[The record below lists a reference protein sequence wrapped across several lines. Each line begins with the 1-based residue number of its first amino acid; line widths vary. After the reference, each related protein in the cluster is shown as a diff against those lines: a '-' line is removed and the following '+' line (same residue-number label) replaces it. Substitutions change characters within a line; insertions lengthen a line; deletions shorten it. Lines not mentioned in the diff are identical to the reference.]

1 MVDRS
6 QTPDL
11 KQIDSIDFVAPE
23 IRTEFAVPFFV
34 QKQVPNATSRI
45 ELYFNAGSTN
55 GKIGLASLVSGLLLS
70 GTEKMNSTEIHT
82 ELDNL
87 GGFHDI
93 SLGHESVVVSL
104 YGLNDKLKELL
115 SLFSQSLS
123 EVNFSESEIQELKED
138 RKQKLRINMQK
149 VSFLAQREF
158 SKNLFAD
165 SQYGRL
171 INEDNYDSITRQEII
186 NFHKAF
192 YLSGLFKV
200 VLIGDFQE
208 ETIVSMEDMLIPFV
222 NNLPLKYN
230 QNLQNTPGL
239 FHTEKED
246 ALQTAIRVGRI
257 LFNRKND
264 DFVDVT
270 ILNTILGDYFG
281 SRLMSNL
288 REDKGFTYGVGSM
301 LSEFN
306 ETGYFLIATE
316 VGKEHKDAAIAEIR
330 AEIERIQHELIPAE
344 ELDLVRNYLLGQL
357 LKSADGP
364 YAMTDLYVGVQAFGL
379 DISFYDRYIKKIHEI
394 TPEKLQLLAQTYL
407 DWSQMTIVSAG

>member
-6 QTPDL
+6 QTPEL

-23 IRTEFAVPFFV
+23 IRTEFPIPFFV

-70 GTEKMNSTEIHT
+70 GTDKMNSTEIHT

-104 YGLNDKLKELL
+104 YGLNDKLAELL
-115 SLFSQSLS
+115 VLFCQSIS
-123 EVNFSESEIQELKED
+123 AVTFSESEIQELKED

-158 SKNLFAD
+158 SKNLFAN
-165 SQYGRL
+165 SQYGRV
-171 INEDNYDSITRQEII
+171 INEDNYDSITRKEII
-186 NFHKAF
+186 DFHKAF

-200 VLIGDFQE
+200 VLIGSFQE
-208 ETIVSMEDMLIPFV
+208 ETIVYMEDLLIPFV
-222 NNLPLKYN
+222 NNLALEYN
-230 QNLQNTPGL
+230 QNLQNIPRV
-239 FHTEKED
+239 FHTEKEG

-257 LFNRKND
+257 LFNRKKE
-264 DFVDVT
+264 DFVDFT

-301 LSEFN
+301 LSEFH

-330 AEIERIQHELIPAE
+330 AEIEKLNQELIPAD

-379 DISFYDRYIKKIHEI
+379 DISFYDNYIKKIHEI
-394 TPEKLQLLAQTYL
+394 TPEKLLLLAKTYL
-407 DWSQMTIVSAG
+407 DWGQMTIVSAG

>member
-1 MVDRS
+1 MLDRS
-6 QTPDL
+6 QTPEL

-23 IRTEFAVPFFV
+23 IRTEFPVPFFV

-70 GTEKMNSTEIHT
+70 GTDKMNSTEIHT

-87 GGFHDI
+87 GGFQDI
-93 SLGHESVVVSL
+93 SLGHESVVLSL
-104 YGLNDKLKELL
+104 YGLNDKLAELL
-115 SLFSQSLS
+115 VLFCQSIS
-123 EVNFSESEIQELKED
+123 AVTFSESEIQELKED

-158 SKNLFAD
+158 SKNLFANSD
-165 SQYGRL
+165 YGRV
-171 INEDNYDSITRQEII
+171 INEDNYNSITRQEII
-186 NFHKAF
+186 DFHKAF

-222 NNLPLKYN
+222 NNLPLQYN
-230 QNLQNTPGL
+230 KNLQNTPGS

-257 LFNRKND
+257 LFNRKKD

-301 LSEFN
+301 LSEFH

-330 AEIERIQHELIPAE
+330 AEIEKLNQELIPAD

-364 YAMTDLYVGVQAFGL
+364 YAMTDLYVGVHAFGL
-379 DISFYDRYIKKIHEI
+379 DISFYDNYIKKIHEI
-394 TPEKLQLLAQTYL
+394 TPEKLQLLAKTYL
-407 DWSQMTIVSAG
+407 DWGQMTIVSAG

>member
-6 QTPDL
+6 QTPEL

-23 IRTEFAVPFFV
+23 IRAEFPVPFFA

-70 GTEKMNSTEIHT
+70 GTDKMTSTEIHT

-93 SLGHESVVVSL
+93 SLGHESVVISL
-104 YGLNDKLKELL
+104 YGLNDKLAELMV
-115 SLFSQSLS
+115 LFCQSIS
-123 EVNFSESEIQELKED
+123 EVTFSETEIQELKED

-158 SKNLFAD
+158 SKNLFAN
-165 SQYGRL
+165 SEYGRV

-186 NFHKAF
+186 DFHKAF

-208 ETIVSMEDMLIPFV
+208 ETIVSMEDRLIRFV
-222 NNLPLKYN
+222 NNRPLEYN
-230 QNLQNTPGL
+230 KNLQNTPGS

-257 LFNRKND
+257 LFNRKKE
-264 DFVDVT
+264 DFVDFT

-306 ETGYFLIATE
+306 ESGYFLVATE

-330 AEIERIQHELIPAE
+330 TEIVKLHNELIPAE

-379 DISFYDRYIKKIHEI
+379 DISFYDNYIKKIHEI
-394 TPEKLQLLAQTYL
+394 TPERLQLLAKTYL
-407 DWSQMTIVSAG
+407 DWNQMTIVSAG

>member
-1 MVDRS
+1 M
-6 QTPDL
+6 
-11 KQIDSIDFVAPE
+11 F
-23 IRTEFAVPFFV
+23 EFPVPFFV

-70 GTEKMNSTEIHT
+70 GTDKMNSTEIHT

-87 GGFHDI
+87 GGFQDI
-93 SLGHESVVVSL
+93 SLGHESVVLSL
-104 YGLNDKLKELL
+104 YGLNDKLAELL
-115 SLFSQSLS
+115 VLFCQSIS
-123 EVNFSESEIQELKED
+123 AVTFSESEIQELKED

-158 SKNLFAD
+158 SKNLFANSD
-165 SQYGRL
+165 YGRV
-171 INEDNYDSITRQEII
+171 INEDNYNSITRQEII
-186 NFHKAF
+186 DFHKAF

-222 NNLPLKYN
+222 NNLPLQYN
-230 QNLQNTPGL
+230 KNLQNTPGS

-257 LFNRKND
+257 LFNRKKD

-301 LSEFN
+301 LSEFH

-330 AEIERIQHELIPAE
+330 AEIEKLNQELIPAD

-364 YAMTDLYVGVQAFGL
+364 YAMTDLYVGVHAFGL
-379 DISFYDRYIKKIHEI
+379 DISFYDNYIKKIHEI
-394 TPEKLQLLAQTYL
+394 TPEKLQLLAKTYL
-407 DWSQMTIVSAG
+407 DWGQMTIVSAG

>member
-138 RKQKLRINMQK
+138 RKQKLRINIQK

-186 NFHKAF
+186 DFHKAF

-208 ETIVSMEDMLIPFV
+208 ETIISMEDMLIPFV
-222 NNLPLKYN
+222 NNLPLEYN

>member
-1 MVDRS
+1 MVDRL

-11 KQIDSIDFVAPE
+11 KQIDSINFVAPE
-23 IRTEFAVPFFV
+23 IRTEFPIPFFV

-70 GTEKMNSTEIHT
+70 GTDKMNSTEIHT

-104 YGLNDKLKELL
+104 YGLNDKLAELL
-115 SLFSQSLS
+115 VLFCQSIS
-123 EVNFSESEIQELKED
+123 AVTFSESEIQELKED

-158 SKNLFAD
+158 SKNLFAN
-165 SQYGRL
+165 SQYGRV
-171 INEDNYDSITRQEII
+171 INEDNYDSITRKEII
-186 NFHKAF
+186 DFHKAF

-200 VLIGDFQE
+200 VLIGSFQE
-208 ETIVSMEDMLIPFV
+208 ETIVSMEDLLIPFV
-222 NNLPLKYN
+222 NNLALEYN
-230 QNLQNTPGL
+230 QNLQNIPGV
-239 FHTEKED
+239 FHTEKEG

-257 LFNRKND
+257 LFNRKKE
-264 DFVDVT
+264 DFVDFT

-301 LSEFN
+301 LSEFH

-330 AEIERIQHELIPAE
+330 AEIEKLHHELIPAE
-344 ELDLVRNYLLGQL
+344 ELNLVRNYLLGQL

-394 TPEKLQLLAQTYL
+394 TPEKIQLLAKTYL

>member
-1 MVDRS
+1 MVDRL

-11 KQIDSIDFVAPE
+11 KQIDSINFVAPE
-23 IRTEFAVPFFV
+23 IRTEFPIPFFV

-70 GTEKMNSTEIHT
+70 GTDKMNSTEIHT

-104 YGLNDKLKELL
+104 YGLNDKLAELL
-115 SLFSQSLS
+115 VLFCQSIS
-123 EVNFSESEIQELKED
+123 AVTFSESEIQELKED

-158 SKNLFAD
+158 SKKLFAN
-165 SQYGRL
+165 SQYGRV
-171 INEDNYDSITRQEII
+171 INEDNYDSITRKEII
-186 NFHKAF
+186 DFHKAF

-200 VLIGDFQE
+200 VLIGSFQE
-208 ETIVSMEDMLIPFV
+208 ETIVSMEDLLIPFV
-222 NNLPLKYN
+222 NNLALEYN
-230 QNLQNTPGL
+230 QNLQNIPGV
-239 FHTEKED
+239 FHTEKEG

-257 LFNRKND
+257 LFNRKKE
-264 DFVDVT
+264 DFVDFT

-301 LSEFN
+301 LSEFH

-316 VGKEHKDAAIAEIR
+316 VGKEHKNAAIAEIR
-330 AEIERIQHELIPAE
+330 AEIEKLHHELIPAE
-344 ELDLVRNYLLGQL
+344 ELNLVRNYLLGQL

-394 TPEKLQLLAQTYL
+394 TPEKIQLLAKTYL

>member
-34 QKQVPNATSRI
+34 QKQVPNATSRV

-115 SLFSQSLS
+115 SIFSQSLS

-186 NFHKAF
+186 DFHKAF

-222 NNLPLKYN
+222 NNLPLEYN
-230 QNLQNTPGL
+230 QDLQNTPGL

-394 TPEKLQLLAQTYL
+394 TPEKLQLLAKTYL

>member
-6 QTPDL
+6 QTPEL

-23 IRTEFAVPFFV
+23 IRTEFPIPFFV

-55 GKIGLASLVSGLLLS
+55 GKIGLASLVSGLILS
-70 GTEKMNSTEIHT
+70 GTDKMNSTEIHT

-104 YGLNDKLKELL
+104 YGLNDKLAELVV
-115 SLFSQSLS
+115 LFCQSFS
-123 EVNFSESEIQELKED
+123 AVTFSESEIQELKED

-158 SKNLFAD
+158 SKNLFAN
-165 SQYGRL
+165 SQYGRV
-171 INEDNYDSITRQEII
+171 INEDNYDSITRKEII
-186 NFHKAF
+186 DFHKAF

-200 VLIGDFQE
+200 VLIGSFQE
-208 ETIVSMEDMLIPFV
+208 ETIVYMEDLLIPFV
-222 NNLPLKYN
+222 NNLALEYN
-230 QNLQNTPGL
+230 QNLQNIPKV
-239 FHTEKED
+239 FHTEKEG

-257 LFNRKND
+257 LFNRKKE
-264 DFVDVT
+264 DFVDFT

-301 LSEFN
+301 LSEFH

-330 AEIERIQHELIPAE
+330 AEIEKLNQELIPAD

-379 DISFYDRYIKKIHEI
+379 DISFYDNYIKKIHEI
-394 TPEKLQLLAQTYL
+394 TPEKLLLLAKTYL
-407 DWSQMTIVSAG
+407 DWGQMTIVSAG

>member
-6 QTPDL
+6 QTPEL

-23 IRTEFAVPFFV
+23 IRTEFPVPFFV

-104 YGLNDKLKELL
+104 YGLNDKLAELL
-115 SLFSQSLS
+115 TLFCQSVS
-123 EVNFSESEIQELKED
+123 AVTFSETEIQELKED

-158 SKNLFAD
+158 SKNLFAN
-165 SQYGRL
+165 SQYGRV
-171 INEDNYDSITRQEII
+171 INEDNYDAITRQEII
-186 NFHKAF
+186 DFHKAF

-200 VLIGDFQE
+200 VLIGDFEE
-208 ETIVSMEDMLIPFV
+208 ETIVSMEDMLISFV
-222 NNLPLKYN
+222 NNLPLEYN
-230 QNLQNTPGL
+230 QNLQNVPGL

-257 LFNRKND
+257 LFNRKKE
-264 DFVDVT
+264 DFVDFT

-288 REDKGFTYGVGSM
+288 REEKGFTYGVGSM
-301 LSEFN
+301 LSEFH

-330 AEIERIQHELIPAE
+330 AEIERLHTELIPAE

-379 DISFYDRYIKKIHEI
+379 DISFYDSYIKKIHEI
-394 TPEKLQLLAQTYL
+394 TPERLQLLAKTYL
-407 DWSQMTIVSAG
+407 NWSQMTIVSAG

>member
-6 QTPDL
+6 QTPEL

-23 IRTEFAVPFFV
+23 IRTEFPVPFFL

-93 SLGHESVVVSL
+93 SLGHESVVISL

-115 SLFSQSLS
+115 TLFSRSLS
-123 EVNFSESEIQELKED
+123 EVNFSETEIQELKED

-158 SKNLFAD
+158 SKNLFAN
-165 SQYGRL
+165 SQYGRI

-186 NFHKAF
+186 DFHKAF

-200 VLIGDFQE
+200 VLIGDFEE
-208 ETIVSMEDMLIPFV
+208 ETIVSMEDMLISFV
-222 NNLPLKYN
+222 NNLPLEYN
-230 QNLQNTPGL
+230 QNLQNVPGL

-257 LFNRKND
+257 LFNRKKE
-264 DFVDVT
+264 DFVDFT

-301 LSEFN
+301 LSEFH

-330 AEIERIQHELIPAE
+330 AEIERLHTELIPAE

-379 DISFYDRYIKKIHEI
+379 DISFYDSYIKKIHEI
-394 TPEKLQLLAQTYL
+394 TPERLQLLAKTYL

>member
-1 MVDRS
+1 
-6 QTPDL
+6 
-11 KQIDSIDFVAPE
+11 
-23 IRTEFAVPFFV
+23 
-34 QKQVPNATSRI
+34 
-45 ELYFNAGSTN
+45 
-55 GKIGLASLVSGLLLS
+55 
-70 GTEKMNSTEIHT
+70 MNSTEIHT

-93 SLGHESVVVSL
+93 SLGHESVVISL

-115 SLFSQSLS
+115 SLFSRSLS
-123 EVNFSESEIQELKED
+123 EVNFSETEIQELKED

-158 SKNLFAD
+158 SKNLFAN
-165 SQYGRL
+165 SQYGRI

-186 NFHKAF
+186 DFHKVF

-200 VLIGDFQE
+200 VLIGDFEE
-208 ETIVSMEDMLIPFV
+208 ETIVSMEDMLISFV
-222 NNLPLKYN
+222 NNLPLEYN
-230 QNLQNTPGL
+230 QNLQNVPGL

-257 LFNRKND
+257 LFNRKKE
-264 DFVDVT
+264 DFVDFT

-301 LSEFN
+301 LSEFH

-330 AEIERIQHELIPAE
+330 AEIERLHNELIPAE
-344 ELDLVRNYLLGQL
+344 ELGLVRNYLLGQL

-364 YAMTDLYVGVQAFGL
+364 YAMTDLYVGGQAFGL
-379 DISFYDRYIKKIHEI
+379 DISFYDSYIKKIHEI
-394 TPEKLQLLAQTYL
+394 TPERLQLLAKTYL

>member
-6 QTPDL
+6 QTPEL

-23 IRTEFAVPFFV
+23 IRTEFPVPFFV

-70 GTEKMNSTEIHT
+70 GTDKMNSTEIHT

-93 SLGHESVVVSL
+93 SLGHESVVLSL
-104 YGLNDKLKELL
+104 YGLNDKLAELL
-115 SLFSQSLS
+115 VLFCQSIS
-123 EVNFSESEIQELKED
+123 AVTFSESEIQELKED

-158 SKNLFAD
+158 SKNLFANSD
-165 SQYGRL
+165 YGRV
-171 INEDNYDSITRQEII
+171 INEDNYNSITRQEII
-186 NFHKAF
+186 DFHKAF

-222 NNLPLKYN
+222 NNLPLQYN
-230 QNLQNTPGL
+230 KNLQNTPGS

-257 LFNRKND
+257 LFNRKKD

-301 LSEFN
+301 LSEFH

-330 AEIERIQHELIPAE
+330 AEIEKLNQELIPAD

-364 YAMTDLYVGVQAFGL
+364 YAMTDLYVGVHAFGL
-379 DISFYDRYIKKIHEI
+379 DISFYDNYIKKIHEI
-394 TPEKLQLLAQTYL
+394 TPEKLQLLAKTYL
-407 DWSQMTIVSAG
+407 DWGQMTIVSAG

>member
-6 QTPDL
+6 QTPEL

-23 IRTEFAVPFFV
+23 IRAEFPVPFFA

-70 GTEKMNSTEIHT
+70 GTDKMTSTEIHT

-93 SLGHESVVVSL
+93 SLGHESVVISL
-104 YGLNDKLKELL
+104 YGLNDKLAELMV
-115 SLFSQSLS
+115 LFCQSIS
-123 EVNFSESEIQELKED
+123 EVTFSETEIQELKED

-158 SKNLFAD
+158 SKNLFAN
-165 SQYGRL
+165 SEYGRV

-186 NFHKAF
+186 DFHKAF

-208 ETIVSMEDMLIPFV
+208 ETIVSMEDRLIRFV
-222 NNLPLKYN
+222 NNRPLEYN
-230 QNLQNTPGL
+230 KNLQNTPGS

-257 LFNRKND
+257 LFNRKKE
-264 DFVDVT
+264 DFVDFT

-306 ETGYFLIATE
+306 ESGYFLVATE

-330 AEIERIQHELIPAE
+330 TEIVKLHNELIPAE

-379 DISFYDRYIKKIHEI
+379 DISFYDNYIKKIHEI
-394 TPEKLQLLAQTYL
+394 TPQRLQLLAKTYL
-407 DWSQMTIVSAG
+407 DWNQMTIVSAG

>member
-6 QTPDL
+6 QTPEL

-23 IRTEFAVPFFV
+23 IRTEFPIPFFV

-70 GTEKMNSTEIHT
+70 GTDKMNSTEIHT

-104 YGLNDKLKELL
+104 YGLNDKLAELL
-115 SLFSQSLS
+115 VLFCQSIS
-123 EVNFSESEIQELKED
+123 AVTFSESEIQELKED

-158 SKNLFAD
+158 SKNLFAN
-165 SQYGRL
+165 SQYGRV
-171 INEDNYDSITRQEII
+171 INEDNYDSITRKEII
-186 NFHKAF
+186 DFHKAF

-200 VLIGDFQE
+200 VLIGSFQE
-208 ETIVSMEDMLIPFV
+208 ETIVYMEDLLIPFV
-222 NNLPLKYN
+222 NNLALEYN
-230 QNLQNTPGL
+230 QNLQNIPKV
-239 FHTEKED
+239 FHTEKEG

-257 LFNRKND
+257 LFNRKKE
-264 DFVDVT
+264 DFVDFT

-301 LSEFN
+301 LSEFH

-330 AEIERIQHELIPAE
+330 AEIEKLNQELIPAD

-379 DISFYDRYIKKIHEI
+379 DISFYDNYIKKIHEI
-394 TPEKLQLLAQTYL
+394 TPEKLLLLAKTYL
-407 DWSQMTIVSAG
+407 DWGQMTIVSAG

>member
-186 NFHKAF
+186 DFHKAF

-222 NNLPLKYN
+222 NNLPLEYN

>member
-186 NFHKAF
+186 DFHKAF

-222 NNLPLKYN
+222 NNLPLEYN

-394 TPEKLQLLAQTYL
+394 TPEKLQLLAKTYL

>member
-1 MVDRS
+1 MVDRL

-11 KQIDSIDFVAPE
+11 KQIDSINFVAPE
-23 IRTEFAVPFFV
+23 IRTEFPIPFFV

-70 GTEKMNSTEIHT
+70 GTDNMNSTEIHT

-104 YGLNDKLKELL
+104 YGLNDKLAELL
-115 SLFSQSLS
+115 VLFCQSIS
-123 EVNFSESEIQELKED
+123 AVTFSESEIQELKED

-158 SKNLFAD
+158 SKNLFAN
-165 SQYGRL
+165 SQYGRV
-171 INEDNYDSITRQEII
+171 INEDNYDSITRKEII
-186 NFHKAF
+186 DFHKAF

-200 VLIGDFQE
+200 VLIGSFQE
-208 ETIVSMEDMLIPFV
+208 ETIVSMEDLLIPFV
-222 NNLPLKYN
+222 NNLALEYN
-230 QNLQNTPGL
+230 QNLQNIPGV
-239 FHTEKED
+239 FHTEKEG

-257 LFNRKND
+257 LFNRKKE
-264 DFVDVT
+264 DFVDFT

-301 LSEFN
+301 LSEFH

-330 AEIERIQHELIPAE
+330 AEIEKLHHELIPAE
-344 ELDLVRNYLLGQL
+344 ELNLVRNYLLGQL

-394 TPEKLQLLAQTYL
+394 TPEKIQLLAKTYL

>member
-6 QTPDL
+6 QTPEL

-23 IRTEFAVPFFV
+23 IRTEFPVPFFV

-70 GTEKMNSTEIHT
+70 GTDKMNSTEIHT

-104 YGLNDKLKELL
+104 YGLNDKLAELL
-115 SLFSQSLS
+115 VLFCQSFS
-123 EVNFSESEIQELKED
+123 AVTFSESEIQELKED

-158 SKNLFAD
+158 SKNLFAN
-165 SQYGRL
+165 SQYGRV
-171 INEDNYDSITRQEII
+171 INEDNYDSITRKEII
-186 NFHKAF
+186 DFHKAF

-200 VLIGDFQE
+200 VLIGSFQE
-208 ETIVSMEDMLIPFV
+208 ETIVYMEDLLIPFV
-222 NNLPLKYN
+222 NNLALEYN
-230 QNLQNTPGL
+230 QNLQNIPGV
-239 FHTEKED
+239 FHTEKEG

-257 LFNRKND
+257 LFNRKKE
-264 DFVDVT
+264 DFVDFT

-301 LSEFN
+301 LSEFH

-330 AEIERIQHELIPAE
+330 AEIEKLNQELIPAD

-379 DISFYDRYIKKIHEI
+379 DISFYDNYIKKIHEI
-394 TPEKLQLLAQTYL
+394 TPEKLLLLAKTYL
-407 DWSQMTIVSAG
+407 DWGQMTIVSAG

>member
-6 QTPDL
+6 KTPDL

-34 QKQVPNATSRI
+34 QKQVPNATSRV

-186 NFHKAF
+186 DFHKAF

-222 NNLPLKYN
+222 NNLPLEYN

-239 FHTEKED
+239 FHTEKEE

-394 TPEKLQLLAQTYL
+394 TPEKLQLLAKTYL

>member
-34 QKQVPNATSRI
+34 QKQVPNATSRV

-158 SKNLFAD
+158 SKNLFAN

-186 NFHKAF
+186 DFHKAF

-222 NNLPLKYN
+222 NNLPLEYN

-288 REDKGFTYGVGSM
+288 RENKGFTYGVGSM

-316 VGKEHKDAAIAEIR
+316 VGKEHKEAAIAEIR

-394 TPEKLQLLAQTYL
+394 TPEKLQLLAKTYL

>member
-6 QTPDL
+6 QTPEL

-23 IRTEFAVPFFV
+23 IRTEFPVPFFL

-93 SLGHESVVVSL
+93 SLGHESVVISL
-104 YGLNDKLKELL
+104 YGLNDKLNELL
-115 SLFSQSLS
+115 SLFSRSLS
-123 EVNFSESEIQELKED
+123 EVNFSETEIQELKED

-158 SKNLFAD
+158 SKNLFAN
-165 SQYGRL
+165 SQYGRI

-186 NFHKAF
+186 DFHKAF

-200 VLIGDFQE
+200 VLIGDFEE
-208 ETIVSMEDMLIPFV
+208 ETIVSMEDMLISFV
-222 NNLPLKYN
+222 NNLPLEYN
-230 QNLQNTPGL
+230 QNLQNVPGL
-239 FHTEKED
+239 FHTVKED

-257 LFNRKND
+257 LFNRKKE
-264 DFVDVT
+264 DFVDFT

-301 LSEFN
+301 LSEFH

-330 AEIERIQHELIPAE
+330 AEIERLHTELIPAE

-379 DISFYDRYIKKIHEI
+379 DISFYDSYIKKIHEI
-394 TPEKLQLLAQTYL
+394 TPERLQLLAKTYL

>member
-6 QTPDL
+6 QTPEL

-23 IRTEFAVPFFV
+23 IRTEFPVPFFV

-93 SLGHESVVVSL
+93 SLGHESVVISL

-123 EVNFSESEIQELKED
+123 EVDFSETEIQELKED

-158 SKNLFAD
+158 SKNLFAN
-165 SQYGRL
+165 SQYGRV

-186 NFHKAF
+186 DFHKAF

-200 VLIGDFQE
+200 VLIGDFEE
-208 ETIVSMEDMLIPFV
+208 ETIVSMEDMLISFV
-222 NNLPLKYN
+222 NNLPLEYN
-230 QNLQNTPGL
+230 QNLQNVPGL

-257 LFNRKND
+257 LFNRKKE
-264 DFVDVT
+264 DFVDFT

-288 REDKGFTYGVGSM
+288 REEKGFTYGVGSM
-301 LSEFN
+301 LSEFH

-330 AEIERIQHELIPAE
+330 AEIERLHTELIPAE

-379 DISFYDRYIKKIHEI
+379 DISFYDSYIKKIHEI
-394 TPEKLQLLAQTYL
+394 TPERLQLLAKTYL
-407 DWSQMTIVSAG
+407 NWSQMTIVSAG